1 VLWVDEVDKAF
12 IGSQSSGVSDAGTT
26 ARVFGTF
33 LTWLSEK
40 SGPVFVVATA
50 NEVSHLPPELL
61 RKGRFDE
68 IFYIDLPSEKERQ
81 EILRIH
87 LSKRERQTSEFDLAA
102 LAAASPNFSGAELE
116 QAIISALFDAFHA
129 QQPLSTMHVLAALRE
144 TVPLAKTMAETI
156 TAQRE
161 WASGRARLASSAR
174 DLEA

>member
-1 VLWVDEVDKAF
+1 MGRTRLL
-12 IGSQSSGVSDAGTT
+12 SSARDVQDRVSCGGRLLQLLDG
-26 ARVFGTF
+26 
-33 LTWLSEK
+33 
-40 SGPVFVVATA
+40 
-50 NEVSHLPPELL
+50 LL
-61 RKGRFDE
+61 R
-68 IFYIDLPSEKERQ
+68 
-81 EILRIH
+81 
-87 LSKRERQTSEFDLAA
+87 REDHEFDLAA